1 MIHIKDFDFKDKKV
15 LVRVDYNVPLNEKF
29 EIEDTTRIDASL
41 RTINKILMDG
51 GAAILLSHLGRPE
64 GVEAKY
70 SLEHVLSYLQ
80 KKVDVKVFFAEDC
93 IGEEAQRLVDAL
105 PPRKILLLENLR
117 FHEEEMKGD
126 VDFAKKLAS
135 YGDVYVNDA
144 FSAAHREHASTAV
157 IARFFPK
164 NKMFGFLMQ
173 EEIDNLN
180 KVMLNPKH
188 PFTAVLGGSKI
199 STKIDIINHLLSKVD
214 NIILGGGM
222 NYTLHKAMGGDI
234 GSSLYEEN
242 MIPVAKEIIK
252 KAKDFDVN
260 IYISVDTVTA
270 NKFSN
275 DAIRRIYDTSE
286 IPDDMEGM
294 DIGPESCVK
303 YRDII
308 LKSETILWNGP
319 LGVFE
324 FDNFSNGTYM
334 IADAIVRAT
343 EKGSFSLVGGGD
355 TISSINKFKL
365 ADKFNYISTAGGA
378 MLEFCE
384 GRELPGIKSILENNH

>member
-1 MIHIKDFDFKDKKV
+1 MIHIQDYDFKDKKV
-15 LVRVDYNVPLNEKF
+15 LVRVDYNMPLNEKY

-41 RTINKILMDG
+41 RTINKILDDG
-51 GAAILLSHLGRPE
+51 GAVILMSHFGRPNGNE
-64 GVEAKY
+64 SLY
-70 SLEHVLSYLQ
+70 SLERVLPYLQ
-80 KKVDVKVFFAEDC
+80 KRVDVKVFFAKDC

-117 FHEEEMKGD
+117 FHKEEMKGD
-126 VDFAKKLAS
+126 VEFAKKLAS

-144 FSAAHREHASTAV
+144 FSAAHRKHASTAV

-173 EEIDNLN
+173 IEIDNLN

-188 PFTAVLGGSKI
+188 PFTAILGGSKI
-199 STKIDIINHLLSKVD
+199 STKIDIINNLLSKVD

-222 NYTLHKAMGGDI
+222 NYTVHKAIGGNI

-242 MIPVAKEIIK
+242 MLPNAKEILK
-252 KAKDFDVN
+252 KAKEFNVN
-260 IYISVDTVTA
+260 VYISVDTVTA
-270 NKFSN
+270 DKFSN
-275 DAIRRIYDTSE
+275 DAIRRVYDTSD
-286 IPDDMEGM
+286 IPNDMEGM
-294 DIGPESCVK
+294 DIGPESCMK

-308 LKSETILWNGP
+308 LKSKTILWNGP
-319 LGVFE
+319 VGVFE
-324 FDNFSNGTYM
+324 FDNFSNGTFM
-334 IADAIVRAT
+334 VADAIAQAT
-343 EKGSFSLVGGGD
+343 EKGAFSVAGGGD

-365 ADKFNYISTAGGA
+365 ADKFNFISTAGGA

-384 GRELPGIKSILENNH
+384 GRELPGIKNILENNN